1 MTMRRILVGA
11 AAVLVVLVAFVG
23 GVVVGGHAQAT
34 GLTQLS
40 DPLRG
45 FFLGDSGQDVNA
57 QVLDVL
63 RSDYYEPVDGTKLE
77 RSSVDAMIAALKDPY
92 TDYLDPDELA
102 ALREHNDGAYDGV
115 GLQVAQRGAQV
126 IITRVFE

>member
-1 MTMRRILVGA
+1 MTLRRILAVV
-11 AAVLVVLVAFVG
+11 AAVLVVLAAFVG

-45 FFLGDSGQDVNA
+45 ILLGDSGEDLGS

-63 RSDYYEPVDGTKLE
+63 ESDYYEPVDATKLE
-77 RSSVDAMIAALKDPY
+77 RTSVQAMIDS
-92 TDYLDPDELA
+92 
-102 ALREHNDGAYDGV
+102 R
-115 GLQVAQRGAQV
+115 
-126 IITRVFE
+126 

>member
-1 MTMRRILVGA
+1 MSPRRILIAA
-11 AAVLVVLVAFVG
+11 AAVLVVLAVFVG

-45 FFLGDSGQDVNA
+45 ILLGDSGENLPS

-63 RSDYYEPVDGTKLE
+63 ESDYYEPVNATKLE
-77 RSSVDAMIAALKDPY
+77 QSSVEIPPRRSSC
-92 TDYLDPDELA
+92 
-102 ALREHNDGAYDGV
+102 RR
-115 GLQVAQRGAQV
+115 Q
-126 IITRVFE
+126 